1 MNKLPKY
8 VDGLES
14 DVSFNSNLN
23 TYLSDNVGQDGFVI
37 PSRTTSDITAL
48 SAQKPN
54 GAMWYDQT
62 DDEFKVMKGGTV
74 RTITTS

>member
-1 MNKLPKY
+1 MNKFPKY

-23 TYLSDNVGQDGFVI
+23 TYLQDNVGQDGFVI
-37 PSRTTSDITAL
+37 PSRSTSDITTL

-54 GAMWYDQT
+54 GTMWYDET
-62 DDEFKVMKGGTV
+62 DNQLKVMKNGSVEIVSTV
-74 RTITTS
+74 

>member
-8 VDGLES
+8 VYGLET

-23 TYLSDNVGQDGFVI
+23 TYLQDNVGQDGFVI
-37 PSRTTSDITAL
+37 PSRSTDDIAAL

-54 GAMWYDQT
+54 GTMWYDKT
-62 DDEFKVMKGGTV
+62 DNQLKVMKNGSVEIVQTV
-74 RTITTS
+74 